1 MSAAQAACDHAKSL
15 FTVTT
20 KDDWASLGVIS
31 DGSYGTPEG
40 IISSFPCTTDGL
52 GNWQIIQ
59 GLEMNEF
66 SLGKVQ
72 VTWQELVSERELVQ
86 DLLGK

>member
-15 FTVTT
+15 FTPTT
-20 KDDWASLGVIS
+20 KDDWASLCVIS

-40 IISSFPCTTDGL
+40 IISSFPCTTDGN

-59 GLEMNEF
+59 GLEMNDF
-66 SLGKVQ
+66 SKAKAQ
-72 VTWQELVSERELVQ
+72 ITWQELVDERAMVH